1 MAKGK
6 SKGSSRGNWS
16 FWKVLAVVV
25 VIIAVFFLINWYTV
39 RVFGWD
45 MFSWL
50 VEVAHNPPDLGGGP

>member
-6 SKGSSRGNWS
+6 SKGSTSRGWS
-16 FWKVLAVVV
+16 FWKVVAVILI
-25 VIIAVFFLINWYTV
+25 VIAAFFLINWYTV

-50 VEVAHNPPDLGGGP
+50 IEIAHNPPDLGGP